1 MRFFWHPP
9 RTGTLEP
16 RVCTSVDSIQGSV
29 TCALLSFPLS
39 PLSVYTPF
47 LSSIMSPPTAPST
60 LRALA
65 SLISDSVDIL
75 DHAYTQRGLSFP
87 SLDHPT
93 TQLTDHELKLAQDTN
108 VSRACATICAAAN
121 QLIYSVR
128 DPKATALFAAS
139 SVSLSFPFILKE

>member
-1 MRFFWHPP
+1 
-9 RTGTLEP
+9 
-16 RVCTSVDSIQGSV
+16 
-29 TCALLSFPLS
+29 
-39 PLSVYTPF
+39 
-47 LSSIMSPPTAPST
+47 MSPPTAPST

-93 TQLTDHELKLAQDTN
+93 TQLTGPELKLAQDTN
-108 VSRACATICAAAN
+108 VIRACATICAAAN